1 MTYVAI
7 LLRHTQREIEMF
19 ILFWLVFTVL
29 VFVAAQSRNRS
40 AIGWTIASLFI
51 SPLLALLFI
60 LVMGH
65 NREAAE

>member
-1 MTYVAI
+1 
-7 LLRHTQREIEMF
+7 MF

-40 AIGWTIASLFI
+40 AIGWTIASFFI
-51 SPLLALLFI
+51 SPLIALVFI

-65 NREAAE
+65 NREAA